1 MGNGEWKGKGRSSY
15 LMATFWLLESI
26 FSNHPVRTKALNK
39 LFKLESFC
47 SYRAIFY
54 SPVFYSPVFTFDM
67 LNDEIFKSGE
77 TVLEILNS
85 CSCLEPSVLS
95 TACLAVKTT

>member
-1 MGNGEWKGKGRSSY
+1 
-15 LMATFWLLESI
+15 MATFWLLEGI
-26 FSNHPVRTKALNK
+26 FSNRPVRTKALNK

-47 SYRAIFY
+47 SYRAIFYSPVFY

>member
-1 MGNGEWKGKGRSSY
+1 
-15 LMATFWLLESI
+15 MATFWLLEGI
-26 FSNHPVRTKALNK
+26 FSNRPVRTKALNK

-47 SYRAIFY
+47 SYRAI
-54 SPVFYSPVFTFDM
+54 FYSPVFTFDM